1 MPVISLV
8 ILVSGVMVV
17 LTGGYVVCVQNT
29 EQHKR
34 V

>member
-8 ILVSGVMVV
+8 ILVSGVVV
-17 LTGGYVVCVQNT
+17 GLTGGYVVWAQNT
-29 EQHKR
+29 EQHKY